1 MPVSPEECARAVV
14 DAVLLLMQSV
24 YAEVKRQHAPDLS
37 VSQFRALAF
46 LKRKPGASLSQV
58 AGHLG
63 ISLPSASQ
71 MVDKLVARN
80 LVTRQTSSTDR
91 RYVALTLTARGT
103 SVLGMTRQSVESHL
117 AEMLAMLPDA
127 DRATVLEATQVLQ
140 PVFASGRE
148 REAGMS
154 LSG

>member
-14 DAVLLLMQSV
+14 EAVLLLMQSV

-46 LKRKPGASLSQV
+46 IERRTGASLSQV
-58 AGHLG
+58 AEHLG

-80 LVTRQTSSTDR
+80 LVTRQTSATDR
-91 RYVALTLTARGT
+91 RYVTLTLTAQGR
-103 SVLGMTRQSVESHL
+103 SVLGMTLQSVETHL

-127 DRATVLEATQVLQ
+127 DRATVLEAMQALQ
-140 PVFASGRE
+140 PAFAPGRQGKASMAQSG
-148 REAGMS
+148 
-154 LSG
+154 